1 MYVGYNT
8 NGCGD
13 GEIPQIPPPRQFPS
27 LVAARLPVIDSAEFR
42 RRYIRELEPLH
53 GAEVLG
59 GLLVAPLYWIA
70 EDVAG
75 VALGNVGAA
84 QGDVCLGV
92 DESLGV
98 DEHHREEHVRASFPQ
113 LT

>member
-1 MYVGYNT
+1 MWATTQTGAAK
-8 NGCGD
+8 

-84 QGDVCLGV
+84 QGDV
-92 DESLGV
+92 SLGV